1 MGAHTSGLV
10 YLGEG
15 ERGLQLRGASS
26 GPLGQAFLVSWV
38 CEALGGHVPL
48 VLKTPCPMGRGIVGG
63 GPLPAPI
70 TWGSRTGTS
79 FAQSE
84 GGTAEVCQSATL
96 I

>member
-10 YLGEG
+10 YLKKG
-15 ERGLQLRGASS
+15 ERGLQFLEACS
-26 GPLGQAFLVSWV
+26 GPLGLGFLVSWV
-38 CEALGGHVPL
+38 CEALDGHVPL
-48 VLKTPCPMGRGIVGG
+48 VLRTPCPMRGIVGG

-70 TWGSRTGTS
+70 TWGSRTGNS